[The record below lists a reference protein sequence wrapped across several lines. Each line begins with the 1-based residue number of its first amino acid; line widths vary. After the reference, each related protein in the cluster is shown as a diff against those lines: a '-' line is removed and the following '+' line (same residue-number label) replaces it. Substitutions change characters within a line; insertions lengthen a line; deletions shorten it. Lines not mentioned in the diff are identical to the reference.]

1 VNGEQIKVDDDKI
14 EIYDPFPE
22 PPKKDVKDS

>member
-14 EIYDPFPE
+14 KLYDPFPE